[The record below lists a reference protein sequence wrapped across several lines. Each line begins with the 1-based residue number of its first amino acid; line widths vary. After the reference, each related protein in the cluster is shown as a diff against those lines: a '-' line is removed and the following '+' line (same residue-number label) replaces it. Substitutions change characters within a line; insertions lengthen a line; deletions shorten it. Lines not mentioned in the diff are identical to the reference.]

1 MKRKWKGIYSH
12 RIFTQLVVFSLL
24 ISLIPTLSITSFLFY
39 KLENM
44 VKTELANSYRQMTS
58 QYMKNIDEKLTQY
71 QYSLD
76 VIAGNT
82 VILENLTDKTESPY
96 IKGEQIS
103 NEVTKCLLLDRQK
116 EIRNCML
123 YSDINDAPVYG
134 NRASM
139 VKEAGHEEWF
149 LHERAI
155 EEGSF
160 SYISSAG
167 NVPVLSFVKNIENV
181 NIHNYEKKQL
191 GFLKLDLYMELVFK
205 PANTTE
211 EGDSSYDVIVYRDNG
226 DILYSSAPQKN
237 HLLDAW
243 FHAEDPS
250 ELIDGFTIKQEN
262 LNGCSLDILLLFD
275 NHQLTVKQQ
284 AVRRMVLP
292 LMLSVILLI
301 IFWSWLYSR
310 NFSTRIGCLVQKFH
324 RAETGDLNIC
334 EPIAGNDEVSELD
347 RQFSHMLGKLDALIQ
362 KNYIRELENKKAQ
375 LKNLQLQ
382 INPHFLYNTL
392 ETISSIAAVKQV
404 FDICDM
410 CQKLGEIFRYNL
422 GKNYGEFVT
431 VAQELGH
438 VQNYIFIIK
447 KRYGNRFEVFY
458 NISADTDQVMTLRFI
473 LQPIIENAI
482 LHGLVKQTTTGT
494 LELSVWEEDD
504 CLMIRVEDDG
514 IGMDIQKVEELDHS
528 INIADNLAQTGQN
541 IGIRNVNQRIKLAC
555 GEEYGIRIKSTLHY
569 GSQFDIRLPLIR
581 KGDTSDE
588 KKPADRR

>member
-1 MKRKWKGIYSH
+1 MKWKGIYSH
-12 RIFTQLVVFSLL
+12 RIFTQLVVFTLL

-44 VKTELANSYRQMTS
+44 VKTELSNSYLQMTS
-58 QYMKNIDEKLTQY
+58 QYIKNIQEKLTQY

-76 VIAGNT
+76 VIADNT
-82 VILENLTDKTESPY
+82 VILEALVDQTESPY

-103 NEVTKCLLLDRQK
+103 SEVTKSLLLDRQK

-123 YSDINDAPVYG
+123 YSDIDEYPVYG
-134 NRASM
+134 KRASM

-149 LHERAI
+149 LQERAI
-155 EEGSF
+155 KEGGF

-167 NVPVLSFVKNIENV
+167 NVPVLSFVKNIEDV

-191 GFLKLDLYMELVFK
+191 GFLKLDLYMDLIFR
-205 PANTTE
+205 PAATAN
-211 EGDSSYDVIVYRDNG
+211 EGDSSYEVIVSSDDNK
-226 DILYSSAPQKN
+226 ILYSSAPGKN
-237 HLLDAW
+237 FLLNAW
-243 FHAEDPS
+243 LGSQDTS
-250 ELIDGFTIKQEN
+250 EWIDGFTIKQEH
-262 LNGCSLDILLLFD
+262 LNGCSLNVLLLFD
-275 NHQLTVKQQ
+275 NHQLKAKQQ
-284 AVRRMVLP
+284 AVRQTVLP
-292 LMLSVILLI
+292 IILCVTLLI
-301 IFWSWLYSR
+301 LFWSWLYSR
-310 NFSTRIGCLVQKFH
+310 NFSARVGCLVQKFH
-324 RAETGDLNIC
+324 TAGTGDLNIYG
-334 EPIAGNDEVSELD
+334 PIAGNDEIAELD
-347 RQFSHMLGKLDALIQ
+347 RQFSHMLGKLDSLIQ

-392 ETISSIAAVKQV
+392 ETISSMAAVKQV
-404 FDICDM
+404 FDICDI

-458 NISADTDQVMTLRFI
+458 NISVDTDNAMTLRFI
-473 LQPIIENAI
+473 LQPIVENAI

-494 LELSVWEEDD
+494 LELSVWEEEDS
-504 CLMIRVEDDG
+504 LMIRVEDDG
-514 IGMDIQKVEELDHS
+514 VGMDIQEVEELNRS
-528 INIADNLAQTGQN
+528 IHVADNLTKTGLN

-555 GEEYGIRIKSTLHY
+555 GDQYGITIKSTLHY

-581 KGDTSDE
+581 KGEQTDE
-588 KKPADRR
+588 NKPADSR

>member
-1 MKRKWKGIYSH
+1 MKWKGIYSH
-12 RIFTQLVVFSLL
+12 RIFTQLVVFTLL

-44 VKTELANSYRQMTS
+44 VKTELSNSYLQMTS
-58 QYMKNIDEKLTQY
+58 QYIKNIDEKLTQY

-76 VIAGNT
+76 VIADNT
-82 VILENLTDKTESPY
+82 VILEALVDQTESPY
-96 IKGEQIS
+96 TKGEQIS
-103 NEVTKCLLLDRQK
+103 SEVTKSLLLDRQK

-123 YSDINDAPVYG
+123 YSDIDEYPVYG
-134 NRASM
+134 KRASM

-149 LHERAI
+149 LQERAI
-155 EEGSF
+155 KEGGF

-167 NVPVLSFVKNIENV
+167 NVPVLSFVKNIEDV

-191 GFLKLDLYMELVFK
+191 GFLKLDLYMDLIFR
-205 PANTTE
+205 PAATAN
-211 EGDSSYDVIVYRDNG
+211 EGDSSYEVIVFSDDNK
-226 DILYSSAPQKN
+226 ILYSSAPGKN
-237 HLLDAW
+237 FLLNAW
-243 FHAEDPS
+243 LGSQDTS
-250 ELIDGFTIKQEN
+250 ELIDGFTIKQEH
-262 LNGCSLDILLLFD
+262 LKGCSLNVLLLFD
-275 NHQLTVKQQ
+275 SHQLKAKQQ
-284 AVRRMVLP
+284 AVRQMVLP
-292 LMLSVILLI
+292 IMLCVTLLI
-301 IFWSWLYSR
+301 LFWSWLYSR
-310 NFSTRIGCLVQKFH
+310 NFSARVGCLVQKFH
-324 RAETGDLNIC
+324 TAETGELNIYG
-334 EPIAGNDEVSELD
+334 PIAGNDEIAELD
-347 RQFSHMLGKLDALIQ
+347 RQFSHMLGKLDSLIQ

-392 ETISSIAAVKQV
+392 ETISSMAAVKQV
-404 FDICDM
+404 FDICDI

-458 NISADTDQVMTLRFI
+458 NISIDTDNAMTLRFI
-473 LQPIIENAI
+473 LQPIVENAI

-494 LELSVWEEDD
+494 LELSVWEEEDS
-504 CLMIRVEDDG
+504 LMIRVEDDG
-514 IGMDIQKVEELDHS
+514 VGMDIQKVEELNRS
-528 INIADNLAQTGQN
+528 IHVADNLTKTGLN

-555 GEEYGIRIKSTLHY
+555 GDQYGITIKSTLHY

-581 KGDTSDE
+581 KGEQTDE
-588 KKPADRR
+588 NKPADSR

>member
-1 MKRKWKGIYSH
+1 MKWKGIYSH
-12 RIFTQLVVFSLL
+12 RIFTQLVVFTLL

-44 VKTELANSYRQMTS
+44 VKTELSNSYLQMTS
-58 QYMKNIDEKLTQY
+58 QYIKNIDEKLTQY

-76 VIAGNT
+76 VIADNT
-82 VILENLTDKTESPY
+82 VILEALVDQTESPY

-103 NEVTKCLLLDRQK
+103 SEVTKSLLLDRQK

-123 YSDINDAPVYG
+123 YSDIDEYPVYG
-134 NRASM
+134 KRASM

-149 LHERAI
+149 LQERAI
-155 EEGSF
+155 KEGGF

-167 NVPVLSFVKNIENV
+167 NVPVLSFVKNIEDV

-191 GFLKLDLYMELVFK
+191 GFLKLDLYMNLIFR
-205 PANTTE
+205 PADTAN
-211 EGDSSYDVIVYRDNG
+211 EGDSSYEVIVFSDDNK
-226 DILYSSAPQKN
+226 ILYSSAPGEN
-237 HLLDAW
+237 FLLNAW
-243 FHAEDPS
+243 LGSQDTS
-250 ELIDGFTIKQEN
+250 ELIDGFTIKQEH
-262 LNGCSLDILLLFD
+262 LNECSLNVLLLFD
-275 NHQLTVKQQ
+275 SHQLKAKQQ
-284 AVRRMVLP
+284 AVRQMVLP
-292 LMLSVILLI
+292 IMLCVTLLI
-301 IFWSWLYSR
+301 LFWSWLYSR
-310 NFSTRIGCLVQKFH
+310 NFSARVGCLVQKFH
-324 RAETGDLNIC
+324 TAETGDLNIYG
-334 EPIAGNDEVSELD
+334 PIAGNDEIAELD
-347 RQFSHMLGKLDALIQ
+347 RQFSHMLGKLDSLIQ

-392 ETISSIAAVKQV
+392 ETISSMAAVKQV
-404 FDICDM
+404 FDICDI

-458 NISADTDQVMTLRFI
+458 NISIDTDNAMTLRFI
-473 LQPIIENAI
+473 LQPIVENAI

-494 LELSVWEEDD
+494 LELSVWEEEDS
-504 CLMIRVEDDG
+504 LMIRVEDDG
-514 IGMDIQKVEELDHS
+514 VGMDIQKVEELNRS
-528 INIADNLAQTGQN
+528 IHVADNLTKTGLN

-555 GEEYGIRIKSTLHY
+555 GDQYGITIKSTLHY

-581 KGDTSDE
+581 KGEQTNE
-588 KKPADRR
+588 NKPADSR

>member
-1 MKRKWKGIYSH
+1 MKWKGIYSH
-12 RIFTQLVVFSLL
+12 RIFTQLVVFTLL

-44 VKTELANSYRQMTS
+44 VKTELSNSYRQMTS
-58 QYMKNIDEKLTQY
+58 QYIKNIDEKLTQY

-76 VIAGNT
+76 VIADNT
-82 VILENLTDKTESPY
+82 VILEALVNETKSPY

-103 NEVTKCLLLDRQK
+103 SEVTKSLLLDRQK

-123 YSDINDAPVYG
+123 YSDIDEYPVYG

-149 LHERAI
+149 LRERAVK
-155 EEGSF
+155 EGSF

-205 PANTTE
+205 PADADLE
-211 EGDSSYDVIVYRDNG
+211 KDSSYDVIVYSDKNEL
-226 DILYSSAPQKN
+226 LYSSAPRKN
-237 HLLDAW
+237 PLLDAW
-243 FHAEDPS
+243 LNTEDS
-250 ELIDGFTIKQEN
+250 TELLDGFTVKHETLKESS
-262 LNGCSLDILLLFD
+262 LNVLLLFD
-275 NHQLTVKQQ
+275 NHQLAVKQQ
-284 AVRRMVLP
+284 TVRQMVLP
-292 LMLSVILLI
+292 ILLGVTLLI
-301 IFWSWLYSR
+301 IFWAWLYSR
-310 NFSTRIGCLVQKFH
+310 NFSARIGCLVQKFH
-324 RAETGDLNIC
+324 KAETGDLNIYG
-334 EPIAGNDEVSELD
+334 PIAGNDEVSELD
-347 RQFSHMLGKLDALIQ
+347 RQFSHMLGKLNALIQ
-362 KNYIRELENKKAQ
+362 KNYIRELENKEAQ

-392 ETISSIAAVKQV
+392 ETISSMAAVKQV
-404 FDICDM
+404 FDICDI

-458 NISADTDQVMTLRFI
+458 NISPDTDQVMTLRFI

-494 LELSVWEEDD
+494 LELSVWEEDN

-514 IGMDIQKVEELDHS
+514 IGMDIQKVEELNRS
-528 INIADNLAQTGQN
+528 INVADNLTKTGRN

-555 GEEYGIRIKSTLHY
+555 GERYGITVKSTLHY

-581 KGDTSDE
+581 KGEKTDE
-588 KKPADRR
+588 

>member
-1 MKRKWKGIYSH
+1 MKWKGIYSH
-12 RIFTQLVVFSLL
+12 RIFTQLVVFTLL

-44 VKTELANSYRQMTS
+44 VKTELSNSYLQMTS
-58 QYMKNIDEKLTQY
+58 QYIKNIDEKLPQY

-76 VIAGNT
+76 VIADNT
-82 VILENLTDKTESPY
+82 VILEALVDQTESPY

-103 NEVTKCLLLDRQK
+103 SEVTKSLLLDRQK

-123 YSDINDAPVYG
+123 YSDIDEYPVYG
-134 NRASM
+134 KRASM

-149 LHERAI
+149 LQERAI
-155 EEGSF
+155 KEGGF

-167 NVPVLSFVKNIENV
+167 NVPVLSFVKNIEDV

-191 GFLKLDLYMELVFK
+191 GILKLDLYMNLIFR
-205 PANTTE
+205 PADTAN
-211 EGDSSYDVIVYRDNG
+211 EGDSSYEVIVFSDDNK
-226 DILYSSAPQKN
+226 ILYSSAPGKN
-237 HLLDAW
+237 FLLNAW
-243 FHAEDPS
+243 LGSQDTS
-250 ELIDGFTIKQEN
+250 ELIDGFTIKQEH
-262 LNGCSLDILLLFD
+262 LKGCSLNVLLLFD
-275 NHQLTVKQQ
+275 SHQLKAKQQ
-284 AVRRMVLP
+284 AVRQMVLP
-292 LMLSVILLI
+292 IMLCVTLLI
-301 IFWSWLYSR
+301 LFWSWLYSR
-310 NFSTRIGCLVQKFH
+310 NFSARVGCLVQKFH
-324 RAETGDLNIC
+324 TAETGDLNIYG
-334 EPIAGNDEVSELD
+334 PIAGNDEIAELD
-347 RQFSHMLGKLDALIQ
+347 RQFSHMLGKLDSLIQ

-392 ETISSIAAVKQV
+392 ETISSMAAVKQV
-404 FDICDM
+404 FDICDI

-458 NISADTDQVMTLRFI
+458 NISIDTDNAMTLRFI
-473 LQPIIENAI
+473 LQPIVENAI

-494 LELSVWEEDD
+494 LELSVWEEEDS
-504 CLMIRVEDDG
+504 LMIRVEDDG
-514 IGMDIQKVEELDHS
+514 VGMDIQKVEELNRS
-528 INIADNLAQTGQN
+528 IHVADNLTKTGLN

-555 GEEYGIRIKSTLHY
+555 GDQYGITIKSTLHY

-581 KGDTSDE
+581 KGEQTDE
-588 KKPADRR
+588 NKPADSR

>member
-1 MKRKWKGIYSH
+1 MKWKGIYSH
-12 RIFTQLVVFSLL
+12 RIFTQFVVFTLL

-44 VKTELANSYRQMTS
+44 VKTELSNSYLQMTS
-58 QYMKNIDEKLTQY
+58 QYIKNIDEKLTQY

-76 VIAGNT
+76 VIADNT
-82 VILENLTDKTESPY
+82 VILEALVDQTESPY
-96 IKGEQIS
+96 TKGEQIS
-103 NEVTKCLLLDRQK
+103 SEVTKSLLLDRQK

-123 YSDINDAPVYG
+123 YSDIDEYPVYG
-134 NRASM
+134 KRASM

-149 LHERAI
+149 LQERAI
-155 EEGSF
+155 KEGGF

-167 NVPVLSFVKNIENV
+167 NVPVLSFVKNIEDV

-191 GFLKLDLYMELVFK
+191 GFLKLDLYMDLIFR
-205 PANTTE
+205 PAATAN
-211 EGDSSYDVIVYRDNG
+211 EGDSSYEVIVFSDDNK
-226 DILYSSAPQKN
+226 ILYSSAPGKN
-237 HLLDAW
+237 FLLNAW
-243 FHAEDPS
+243 LGSQDTS
-250 ELIDGFTIKQEN
+250 ELIDGFTIKQEH
-262 LNGCSLDILLLFD
+262 LKGCSLNVLLLFD
-275 NHQLTVKQQ
+275 SHQLKAKQQ
-284 AVRRMVLP
+284 AVRQMVLP
-292 LMLSVILLI
+292 IMLCVTLLI
-301 IFWSWLYSR
+301 LFWSWLYSR
-310 NFSTRIGCLVQKFH
+310 NFSARVGCLVQKFH
-324 RAETGDLNIC
+324 TAETGDLNIYG
-334 EPIAGNDEVSELD
+334 PIAGNDEIAELD
-347 RQFSHMLGKLDALIQ
+347 RQFSHMLGKLDSLIQ

-392 ETISSIAAVKQV
+392 ETISSMAAVKQV
-404 FDICDM
+404 FDICDI

-458 NISADTDQVMTLRFI
+458 NISIDTDNAMTLRFI
-473 LQPIIENAI
+473 LQPIVENAI

-494 LELSVWEEDD
+494 LELSVWEEEDS
-504 CLMIRVEDDG
+504 LMIRVEDDG
-514 IGMDIQKVEELDHS
+514 VGMDIQKVEELNRS
-528 INIADNLAQTGQN
+528 IHVADNLTKTGLN

-555 GEEYGIRIKSTLHY
+555 GDQYGITIKSTLHY

-581 KGDTSDE
+581 KGEQTDE
-588 KKPADRR
+588 NKPADSR

>member
-1 MKRKWKGIYSH
+1 MKWKGIYSH
-12 RIFTQLVVFSLL
+12 RIFTQLVVFTLL

-44 VKTELANSYRQMTS
+44 VKTELSNSYLQMTS
-58 QYMKNIDEKLTQY
+58 QYIKNIDEKLTQY

-76 VIAGNT
+76 VIADNT
-82 VILENLTDKTESPY
+82 VILEALVDQTESPY
-96 IKGEQIS
+96 TKGEQIS
-103 NEVTKCLLLDRQK
+103 SEVTKSLLLDRQK

-123 YSDINDAPVYG
+123 YSDIDEYPVYG
-134 NRASM
+134 KRASM

-149 LHERAI
+149 LQERAI
-155 EEGSF
+155 KEGGF

-167 NVPVLSFVKNIENV
+167 NVPVLSFVKNIEDV

-191 GFLKLDLYMELVFK
+191 GFLKLDLYMDLIFR
-205 PANTTE
+205 PAATAN
-211 EGDSSYDVIVYRDNG
+211 EGDSSYEVIVFSDDNK
-226 DILYSSAPQKN
+226 ILYSSAPGKN
-237 HLLDAW
+237 FLLNAW
-243 FHAEDPS
+243 LGSQDTS
-250 ELIDGFTIKQEN
+250 ELIDGFTIKQEH
-262 LNGCSLDILLLFD
+262 LKGCSLNVLLLFD
-275 NHQLTVKQQ
+275 SHQLKAKQQ
-284 AVRRMVLP
+284 AVRQMVLP
-292 LMLSVILLI
+292 IMLCVTLLI
-301 IFWSWLYSR
+301 LFWSWLYSR
-310 NFSTRIGCLVQKFH
+310 NFSARVGCLVQKFH
-324 RAETGDLNIC
+324 TAETGDLNIYG
-334 EPIAGNDEVSELD
+334 PIAGNDEIAELD
-347 RQFSHMLGKLDALIQ
+347 RQFSHMLGKLDSLIQ

-392 ETISSIAAVKQV
+392 ETISSMAAVKQV
-404 FDICDM
+404 FDICDI

-458 NISADTDQVMTLRFI
+458 NISIDTDNAMTLRFI
-473 LQPIIENAI
+473 LQPIVENAI

-494 LELSVWEEDD
+494 LELSVWEEEDS
-504 CLMIRVEDDG
+504 LMIRVEDDG
-514 IGMDIQKVEELDHS
+514 VGMDIQKVEELNRS
-528 INIADNLAQTGQN
+528 IHLADNLTKTGLN

-555 GEEYGIRIKSTLHY
+555 GDQYGITIKSTLHY

-581 KGDTSDE
+581 KGEQTDE
-588 KKPADRR
+588 NKPADSR

>member
-1 MKRKWKGIYSH
+1 MKWKGIYSH
-12 RIFTQLVVFSLL
+12 RIFTQLVVFTLL

-44 VKTELANSYRQMTS
+44 VKTELSNSYLQMTS
-58 QYMKNIDEKLTQY
+58 QYIKNIDEKLTQY

-76 VIAGNT
+76 VIADNT
-82 VILENLTDKTESPY
+82 VILEALVDQTESPY

-103 NEVTKCLLLDRQK
+103 SEVTKSLLLDRQK

-123 YSDINDAPVYG
+123 YSDIDEYPVYG
-134 NRASM
+134 KRASM

-149 LHERAI
+149 LQERAI
-155 EEGSF
+155 KEGGF

-167 NVPVLSFVKNIENV
+167 NVPVLSFVKNIEDV

-191 GFLKLDLYMELVFK
+191 GFLKLDLYMNLIFR
-205 PANTTE
+205 PADTAN
-211 EGDSSYDVIVYRDNG
+211 EGDSSYEVIVFSDDNK
-226 DILYSSAPQKN
+226 ILYSSAPGEN
-237 HLLDAW
+237 FLLNAW
-243 FHAEDPS
+243 LGSQDTS
-250 ELIDGFTIKQEN
+250 ELIDGFTIKQEH
-262 LNGCSLDILLLFD
+262 LNECSLNVLLLFD
-275 NHQLTVKQQ
+275 SHQLKAKQQ
-284 AVRRMVLP
+284 AVRQMVLP
-292 LMLSVILLI
+292 IMLCVTLLI
-301 IFWSWLYSR
+301 LFWSWLYSR
-310 NFSTRIGCLVQKFH
+310 NFSARVGCLVQKFH
-324 RAETGDLNIC
+324 TAETGDLNIYG
-334 EPIAGNDEVSELD
+334 PIAGNDEIAELD
-347 RQFSHMLGKLDALIQ
+347 RQFSHMLGKLDSLIQ

-392 ETISSIAAVKQV
+392 EAISSMAAVKQV
-404 FDICDM
+404 FDICDI

-458 NISADTDQVMTLRFI
+458 NISIDTDNAMTLRFI
-473 LQPIIENAI
+473 LQPIVENAI

-494 LELSVWEEDD
+494 LELSVWEEEDS
-504 CLMIRVEDDG
+504 LMIRVEDDG
-514 IGMDIQKVEELDHS
+514 VGMDIQKVEELNRS
-528 INIADNLAQTGQN
+528 IHVADNLTKTGLN

-555 GEEYGIRIKSTLHY
+555 GDQYGITIKSTLHY

-581 KGDTSDE
+581 KGEQTDE
-588 KKPADRR
+588 NKPADSR

>member
-1 MKRKWKGIYSH
+1 MKWKGIYSH
-12 RIFTQLVVFSLL
+12 RIFTQLVVFTLL

-44 VKTELANSYRQMTS
+44 VKTELSNSYLQMTS
-58 QYMKNIDEKLTQY
+58 QYIKNIDEKLPQY

-76 VIAGNT
+76 VIADNT
-82 VILENLTDKTESPY
+82 VILEALVDQTESPY

-103 NEVTKCLLLDRQK
+103 SEVTKSLLLDRQK

-123 YSDINDAPVYG
+123 YSDIDEYPVYG
-134 NRASM
+134 KRASM

-149 LHERAI
+149 LQERAI
-155 EEGSF
+155 KEGGF

-167 NVPVLSFVKNIENV
+167 NVPVLSFVKNIEDV

-191 GFLKLDLYMELVFK
+191 GILKLDLYMNLIFR
-205 PANTTE
+205 PADTAN
-211 EGDSSYDVIVYRDNG
+211 EGDSSYEVIVFSDDNK
-226 DILYSSAPQKN
+226 ILYSSAPGKN
-237 HLLDAW
+237 FLLNAW
-243 FHAEDPS
+243 LGSQDTS
-250 ELIDGFTIKQEN
+250 ELIDGFTIKQEH
-262 LNGCSLDILLLFD
+262 LKGCSLNVLLLFD
-275 NHQLTVKQQ
+275 SHQLKAKQQ
-284 AVRRMVLP
+284 AVRQMVLP
-292 LMLSVILLI
+292 IMLCVTLLI
-301 IFWSWLYSR
+301 LFWSWLYSR
-310 NFSTRIGCLVQKFH
+310 NFSARVGCLVQKFH
-324 RAETGDLNIC
+324 TAETGNLNIYG
-334 EPIAGNDEVSELD
+334 PIAGNDEIAELD
-347 RQFSHMLGKLDALIQ
+347 RQFSHMLGKLDSLIQ

-392 ETISSIAAVKQV
+392 ETISSMAAVKQV
-404 FDICDM
+404 FDICDI

-458 NISADTDQVMTLRFI
+458 NISIDTDNAMTLRFI
-473 LQPIIENAI
+473 LQPIVENAI

-494 LELSVWEEDD
+494 LELSVWEEEDS
-504 CLMIRVEDDG
+504 LMIRVEDDG
-514 IGMDIQKVEELDHS
+514 VGMDIQKVEELNRS
-528 INIADNLAQTGQN
+528 IHVADNLTKTGLN

-555 GEEYGIRIKSTLHY
+555 GDQYGITIKSTLHY

-581 KGDTSDE
+581 KGEQTDE
-588 KKPADRR
+588 NKPADSR

>member
-1 MKRKWKGIYSH
+1 MKWKGIYSH
-12 RIFTQLVVFSLL
+12 RIFTQLVVFTLL

-44 VKTELANSYRQMTS
+44 VKTELSNSYLQMTS
-58 QYMKNIDEKLTQY
+58 QYIKNIDEKLTQY

-76 VIAGNT
+76 VIADNT
-82 VILENLTDKTESPY
+82 VILEALVNQTESPY

-103 NEVTKCLLLDRQK
+103 SEVTKSLLLDRQK

-123 YSDINDAPVYG
+123 YSDIDEYPVYG
-134 NRASM
+134 KRASM

-149 LHERAI
+149 LQERAI
-155 EEGSF
+155 KEGGF

-167 NVPVLSFVKNIENV
+167 NVPVLSFVKNIEDV

-191 GFLKLDLYMELVFK
+191 GFLKLDLYMDLIFR
-205 PANTTE
+205 PAATAN
-211 EGDSSYDVIVYRDNG
+211 EGDSSYEVIVFSDDNK
-226 DILYSSAPQKN
+226 ILYSSAPEKN
-237 HLLDAW
+237 FLLNTWLGSQDT
-243 FHAEDPS
+243 S
-250 ELIDGFTIKQEN
+250 ELIDGFTIKQEH
-262 LNGCSLDILLLFD
+262 LNGCSLNVLLLFD
-275 NHQLTVKQQ
+275 SHQLKAKQQ
-284 AVRRMVLP
+284 AVRQMVLP
-292 LMLSVILLI
+292 IMLCVTLLI
-301 IFWSWLYSR
+301 LFWSWLYSR
-310 NFSTRIGCLVQKFH
+310 NFSARVGCLVQKFH
-324 RAETGDLNIC
+324 TAETGDLNIYG
-334 EPIAGNDEVSELD
+334 PIAGNDEIAELD
-347 RQFSHMLGKLDALIQ
+347 RQFSHMLGKLDSLIQ

-392 ETISSIAAVKQV
+392 ETISSMAAVKQV
-404 FDICDM
+404 FDICDI

-458 NISADTDQVMTLRFI
+458 NISIDTDNAMTLRFI
-473 LQPIIENAI
+473 LQPIVENAI

-494 LELSVWEEDD
+494 LELSVWEEEDS
-504 CLMIRVEDDG
+504 LMIRVEDDG
-514 IGMDIQKVEELDHS
+514 VGMDIQKVEELNRS
-528 INIADNLAQTGQN
+528 IHVADNLTKTGLN

-555 GEEYGIRIKSTLHY
+555 GDQYGITIKSTLHY

-581 KGDTSDE
+581 KGEQTDE
-588 KKPADRR
+588 NKPADSR

>member
-1 MKRKWKGIYSH
+1 MKWKGIYSH
-12 RIFTQLVVFSLL
+12 RIFTQLVVFTLL

-44 VKTELANSYRQMTS
+44 VKTELSNSYLQMTS
-58 QYMKNIDEKLTQY
+58 QYIKNIDEKLTQY

-76 VIAGNT
+76 VIADNT
-82 VILENLTDKTESPY
+82 VILEALVDQTESPY
-96 IKGEQIS
+96 TKGEQIS
-103 NEVTKCLLLDRQK
+103 SEVTKSLLLDRQK

-123 YSDINDAPVYG
+123 YSDIDEYPVYG
-134 NRASM
+134 KRASM

-149 LHERAI
+149 LQERAI
-155 EEGSF
+155 KEGGF

-167 NVPVLSFVKNIENV
+167 NVPVLSFVKNIEDV

-191 GFLKLDLYMELVFK
+191 GFLKLDLYMDLIFR
-205 PANTTE
+205 PAATAN
-211 EGDSSYDVIVYRDNG
+211 EGDSSYEVIVFSDDNK
-226 DILYSSAPQKN
+226 ILYSSAPGKN
-237 HLLDAW
+237 FLLNAW
-243 FHAEDPS
+243 LGSQDTS
-250 ELIDGFTIKQEN
+250 ELIDGFTIKQEH
-262 LNGCSLDILLLFD
+262 LKGCSLNVLLLFD
-275 NHQLTVKQQ
+275 SHQLKAKQQ
-284 AVRRMVLP
+284 AVRQMVLP
-292 LMLSVILLI
+292 IMLCVTLLI
-301 IFWSWLYSR
+301 LFWSWLYSR
-310 NFSTRIGCLVQKFH
+310 NFSARVGCLVQKFH
-324 RAETGDLNIC
+324 TAETGDLNIYG
-334 EPIAGNDEVSELD
+334 PIAGNDEIAELD
-347 RQFSHMLGKLDALIQ
+347 RQFSHMLGKLDSLIQ

-392 ETISSIAAVKQV
+392 ETISSMAVVKQV
-404 FDICDM
+404 FDICDI

-458 NISADTDQVMTLRFI
+458 NISIDTDNAMTLRFI
-473 LQPIIENAI
+473 LQPIVENAI

-494 LELSVWEEDD
+494 LELSVWEEEDS
-504 CLMIRVEDDG
+504 LMIRVEDDG
-514 IGMDIQKVEELDHS
+514 VGMDIQKVEELNRS
-528 INIADNLAQTGQN
+528 IHVADNLTKTGLN

-555 GEEYGIRIKSTLHY
+555 GDQYGITIKSTLHY

-581 KGDTSDE
+581 KGEQTDE
-588 KKPADRR
+588 NKPADSR

>member
-1 MKRKWKGIYSH
+1 MKWKGIYSH
-12 RIFTQLVVFSLL
+12 RIFTQLVVFTLL

-44 VKTELANSYRQMTS
+44 VKTELSNSYLQMTS
-58 QYMKNIDEKLTQY
+58 QYIKNIDENLTPY

-76 VIAGNT
+76 VIADNT
-82 VILENLTDKTESPY
+82 VILEALVDQTESPY

-103 NEVTKCLLLDRQK
+103 SEVTKSLLLDRQK

-123 YSDINDAPVYG
+123 YSDIDEYPVYG
-134 NRASM
+134 KRASM

-149 LHERAI
+149 LQERAI
-155 EEGSF
+155 KEGGF

-167 NVPVLSFVKNIENV
+167 NVPVLSFVKNIEDV

-191 GFLKLDLYMELVFK
+191 GFLKLDLYMNLIFR
-205 PANTTE
+205 PADTAN
-211 EGDSSYDVIVYRDNG
+211 EGDSSYEVIVFSDDNK
-226 DILYSSAPQKN
+226 ILYSSAPGEN
-237 HLLDAW
+237 FLLNAW
-243 FHAEDPS
+243 LGSQDTS
-250 ELIDGFTIKQEN
+250 ELIDGFTIKQEH
-262 LNGCSLDILLLFD
+262 LNECSLNVLLLFD
-275 NHQLTVKQQ
+275 SHQLKAKQQ
-284 AVRRMVLP
+284 AVRQMVLP
-292 LMLSVILLI
+292 IMLCVTLLI
-301 IFWSWLYSR
+301 LFWSWLYSR
-310 NFSTRIGCLVQKFH
+310 NFSARVGCLVQKFH
-324 RAETGDLNIC
+324 TAETGDLNIYG
-334 EPIAGNDEVSELD
+334 PIAGNDEIAELD
-347 RQFSHMLGKLDALIQ
+347 RQFSHMLGKLDSLIQ

-392 ETISSIAAVKQV
+392 ETISSMAAVKQV
-404 FDICDM
+404 FDICDI

-458 NISADTDQVMTLRFI
+458 NISIDTDNAMTLRFI
-473 LQPIIENAI
+473 LQPIVENAI

-494 LELSVWEEDD
+494 LELSVWEEEDS
-504 CLMIRVEDDG
+504 LMIRVEDDG
-514 IGMDIQKVEELDHS
+514 VGMDIQKVEELNRS
-528 INIADNLAQTGQN
+528 IHVADNLTKTGLN

-555 GEEYGIRIKSTLHY
+555 GDQYGITIKSTLHY

-581 KGDTSDE
+581 KGEQTDE
-588 KKPADRR
+588 NKPADSR

>member
-1 MKRKWKGIYSH
+1 MKWKGIYSH
-12 RIFTQLVVFSLL
+12 RIFTQLVVFTLL

-44 VKTELANSYRQMTS
+44 VKTELSNSYLQMTS
-58 QYMKNIDEKLTQY
+58 QYIKNIDEKLTQY

-76 VIAGNT
+76 VIADNT
-82 VILENLTDKTESPY
+82 VILEALVDQTESPY
-96 IKGEQIS
+96 TKGEQIS
-103 NEVTKCLLLDRQK
+103 SEVTKSLLLDRQK

-123 YSDINDAPVYG
+123 YSDIDEYPVYG
-134 NRASM
+134 KRASM

-149 LHERAI
+149 LQERAI
-155 EEGSF
+155 KEGGF

-167 NVPVLSFVKNIENV
+167 NVPVLSFVKNIEDV

-191 GFLKLDLYMELVFK
+191 GFLKLDLYMDLIFR
-205 PANTTE
+205 PAATAN
-211 EGDSSYDVIVYRDNG
+211 EGDSSYEVIVFSDDNK
-226 DILYSSAPQKN
+226 ILYSSAPGKN
-237 HLLDAW
+237 FLLNAW
-243 FHAEDPS
+243 LGSQDTS
-250 ELIDGFTIKQEN
+250 ELIDGFTIKQEH
-262 LNGCSLDILLLFD
+262 LKGCSLNVLLLFD
-275 NHQLTVKQQ
+275 SHQLKAKQQ
-284 AVRRMVLP
+284 AVRQMVLP
-292 LMLSVILLI
+292 IMLCVTLLI
-301 IFWSWLYSR
+301 LFWSWLYSQ
-310 NFSTRIGCLVQKFH
+310 NFSARVGCLVQKFH
-324 RAETGDLNIC
+324 TAETGDLNIYG
-334 EPIAGNDEVSELD
+334 PIAGNDEIAELD
-347 RQFSHMLGKLDALIQ
+347 RQFSHMLGKLDSLIQ

-392 ETISSIAAVKQV
+392 ETISSMAAVKQV
-404 FDICDM
+404 FDICDI

-458 NISADTDQVMTLRFI
+458 NISIDTDNAMTLRFI
-473 LQPIIENAI
+473 LQPIVENAI

-494 LELSVWEEDD
+494 LELSVWEEEDS
-504 CLMIRVEDDG
+504 LMIRVEDDG
-514 IGMDIQKVEELDHS
+514 VGMDIQKVEELNRS
-528 INIADNLAQTGQN
+528 IHVADNLTKTGLN

-555 GEEYGIRIKSTLHY
+555 GDQYGITIKSTLHY

-581 KGDTSDE
+581 KGEQTDE
-588 KKPADRR
+588 NKPADSR

>member
-1 MKRKWKGIYSH
+1 MKWKGIYSH
-12 RIFTQLVVFSLL
+12 RIFTQLVVFTLL

-44 VKTELANSYRQMTS
+44 VKTELSNSYLQMTS
-58 QYMKNIDEKLTQY
+58 QYIKNIDEKLTQY

-76 VIAGNT
+76 VIADNT
-82 VILENLTDKTESPY
+82 VILEALVDQTESPY

-103 NEVTKCLLLDRQK
+103 SEVTKSLLLDRQK

-123 YSDINDAPVYG
+123 YSDIDEYPVYG
-134 NRASM
+134 KRASM

-149 LHERAI
+149 LQERAI
-155 EEGSF
+155 KEGGF

-167 NVPVLSFVKNIENV
+167 NVPVLSFVKNIEDV

-191 GFLKLDLYMELVFK
+191 GFLKLDLYMNLIFR
-205 PANTTE
+205 PSDTAN
-211 EGDSSYDVIVYRDNG
+211 EGDSSYEVIVFSDDNK
-226 DILYSSAPQKN
+226 ILYSSAPGEN
-237 HLLDAW
+237 FLLNAW
-243 FHAEDPS
+243 LGSQDTS
-250 ELIDGFTIKQEN
+250 ELIDGFTIKQEH
-262 LNGCSLDILLLFD
+262 LNECSLNVLLLFD
-275 NHQLTVKQQ
+275 SHQLKAKQQ
-284 AVRRMVLP
+284 AVRQMVLP
-292 LMLSVILLI
+292 IMLCVTLLI
-301 IFWSWLYSR
+301 LFWSWLYSR
-310 NFSTRIGCLVQKFH
+310 NFSARVGCLVQKFH
-324 RAETGDLNIC
+324 TAETGDLNIYG
-334 EPIAGNDEVSELD
+334 PIAGNDEIAELD
-347 RQFSHMLGKLDALIQ
+347 RQFSHMLGKLDSLIQ

-392 ETISSIAAVKQV
+392 ETISSMAAVKQV
-404 FDICDM
+404 FDICDI

-458 NISADTDQVMTLRFI
+458 NISIDTDNAMTLRFI
-473 LQPIIENAI
+473 LQPIVENAI

-494 LELSVWEEDD
+494 LELSVWEEEDS
-504 CLMIRVEDDG
+504 LMIRVEDDG
-514 IGMDIQKVEELDHS
+514 VGMDIQKVEELNRS
-528 INIADNLAQTGQN
+528 IHVADNLTKTGLN

-555 GEEYGIRIKSTLHY
+555 GDQYGITIKSTLHY

-581 KGDTSDE
+581 KGEQTDE
-588 KKPADRR
+588 NKPADSR

>member
-1 MKRKWKGIYSH
+1 MKWKGIYSH
-12 RIFTQLVVFSLL
+12 RIFTQLVVFTLL

-44 VKTELANSYRQMTS
+44 VKTELSNSYLQMTS
-58 QYMKNIDEKLTQY
+58 QYIKNIDEKLTQY

-76 VIAGNT
+76 VIADNT
-82 VILENLTDKTESPY
+82 VILEALVDQTESPY

-103 NEVTKCLLLDRQK
+103 SEVTKSLLLDRQK

-123 YSDINDAPVYG
+123 YSDIDEYPVYG
-134 NRASM
+134 KRASM

-149 LHERAI
+149 LQERAI
-155 EEGSF
+155 KEGGF

-167 NVPVLSFVKNIENV
+167 NVPVLSFVKNIEDV

-191 GFLKLDLYMELVFK
+191 GFLKLDLYMDLIFR
-205 PANTTE
+205 PAATAN
-211 EGDSSYDVIVYRDNG
+211 EGDSSYEVIVFSDDNK
-226 DILYSSAPQKN
+226 ILYSSAPGKN
-237 HLLDAW
+237 FLLNTWLGSQDT
-243 FHAEDPS
+243 S
-250 ELIDGFTIKQEN
+250 ELIDGFTIKQEH
-262 LNGCSLDILLLFD
+262 LNGCSLNVLLLFD
-275 NHQLTVKQQ
+275 SHQLKAKQQ
-284 AVRRMVLP
+284 AVRQMVLP
-292 LMLSVILLI
+292 IMLCVTLLI
-301 IFWSWLYSR
+301 LFWSWLYSR
-310 NFSTRIGCLVQKFH
+310 NFSARVGCLVQKFH
-324 RAETGDLNIC
+324 TAETGDLNIYG
-334 EPIAGNDEVSELD
+334 PIAGNDEIAELD
-347 RQFSHMLGKLDALIQ
+347 RQFSHMLGKLDSLIQ

-392 ETISSIAAVKQV
+392 ETISSMAAVKQV
-404 FDICDM
+404 FDICDI

-458 NISADTDQVMTLRFI
+458 NISIDTDSAMTLRFI
-473 LQPIIENAI
+473 LQPIVENAI

-494 LELSVWEEDD
+494 LELSVWEEEDS
-504 CLMIRVEDDG
+504 LMIRVEDDG
-514 IGMDIQKVEELDHS
+514 VGMDIQKVEELNRS
-528 INIADNLAQTGQN
+528 IHVADNLTKTGLN

-555 GEEYGIRIKSTLHY
+555 GDQYGITIKSTLHY

-581 KGDTSDE
+581 KGEQTDE
-588 KKPADRR
+588 NKPADSR

>member
-1 MKRKWKGIYSH
+1 MKWKGIYSH
-12 RIFTQLVVFSLL
+12 RIFTQLVVFTLL

-44 VKTELANSYRQMTS
+44 VKTELSNSYLQMTS
-58 QYMKNIDEKLTQY
+58 QYIKNIDEKLTQY

-76 VIAGNT
+76 VIADNT
-82 VILENLTDKTESPY
+82 VILEALVDQTESPY
-96 IKGEQIS
+96 TKGEQIS
-103 NEVTKCLLLDRQK
+103 SEVTKSLLLDRQK

-123 YSDINDAPVYG
+123 YSDIDEYPVYG
-134 NRASM
+134 KRASM

-149 LHERAI
+149 LQERAI
-155 EEGSF
+155 KEGGF

-167 NVPVLSFVKNIENV
+167 NVPVLSFVKNIEDV

-191 GFLKLDLYMELVFK
+191 GFLKLDLYMDLIFR
-205 PANTTE
+205 PAATAN
-211 EGDSSYDVIVYRDNG
+211 EGDSSYEVIVFSDDNK
-226 DILYSSAPQKN
+226 ILYSSAPGKN
-237 HLLDAW
+237 FLLNAW
-243 FHAEDPS
+243 LGSQDTS
-250 ELIDGFTIKQEN
+250 ELIDGFTIKQEH
-262 LNGCSLDILLLFD
+262 LKGCSLNVLLLFD
-275 NHQLTVKQQ
+275 SHHLKAKQQ
-284 AVRRMVLP
+284 AVRQMVLP
-292 LMLSVILLI
+292 IMLCVTLLI
-301 IFWSWLYSR
+301 LFWSWLYSR
-310 NFSTRIGCLVQKFH
+310 NFSARVGCLVQKFH
-324 RAETGDLNIC
+324 TAETGDLNIYG
-334 EPIAGNDEVSELD
+334 PIAGNDEIAELD
-347 RQFSHMLGKLDALIQ
+347 RQFSHMLGKLDSLIQ

-392 ETISSIAAVKQV
+392 ETISSMAAVKQV
-404 FDICDM
+404 FDICDI

-458 NISADTDQVMTLRFI
+458 NISIDTDNAMTLRFI
-473 LQPIIENAI
+473 LQPIVENAI

-494 LELSVWEEDD
+494 LELSVWEEEDS
-504 CLMIRVEDDG
+504 LMIRVEDDG
-514 IGMDIQKVEELDHS
+514 VGMDIQKVEELNRS
-528 INIADNLAQTGQN
+528 IHVADNLTKTGLN

-555 GEEYGIRIKSTLHY
+555 GDQYGITIKSTLHY

-581 KGDTSDE
+581 KGEQTDE
-588 KKPADRR
+588 NKPADSR

>member
-1 MKRKWKGIYSH
+1 MKWKGIYSH
-12 RIFTQLVVFSLL
+12 RIFTQLVVFTLL

-44 VKTELANSYRQMTS
+44 VKTELSNSYLQMTS
-58 QYMKNIDEKLTQY
+58 QYIKNIDEKLTQY

-76 VIAGNT
+76 VIADNT
-82 VILENLTDKTESPY
+82 VILEALVDQTESPY

-103 NEVTKCLLLDRQK
+103 SAVTKSLLLDRQK

-123 YSDINDAPVYG
+123 YSDIDEYPVYG
-134 NRASM
+134 KRASM

-149 LHERAI
+149 LQERAI
-155 EEGSF
+155 KEGGF

-167 NVPVLSFVKNIENV
+167 NVPVLSFVKNIEDV

-191 GFLKLDLYMELVFK
+191 GFLKLDLYMDLIFR
-205 PANTTE
+205 PAATAN
-211 EGDSSYDVIVYRDNG
+211 EGDSSYEVIVFSDDNK
-226 DILYSSAPQKN
+226 ILYSSAPGKN
-237 HLLDAW
+237 FLLNAW
-243 FHAEDPS
+243 LGSQDTS
-250 ELIDGFTIKQEN
+250 ELIDGFTIKQEH
-262 LNGCSLDILLLFD
+262 LKGCSLNVLLLFD
-275 NHQLTVKQQ
+275 SHQLKAKQQ
-284 AVRRMVLP
+284 AVRQMVLP
-292 LMLSVILLI
+292 IMLCVTLLI
-301 IFWSWLYSR
+301 LFWSWLYSR
-310 NFSTRIGCLVQKFH
+310 NFSARVGCLVQKFH
-324 RAETGDLNIC
+324 TAETGDLNIYG
-334 EPIAGNDEVSELD
+334 PIAGNDEIAELD
-347 RQFSHMLGKLDALIQ
+347 RQFSHMLGKLDSLIQ

-392 ETISSIAAVKQV
+392 ETISSMAAVKQV
-404 FDICDM
+404 FDICDI

-458 NISADTDQVMTLRFI
+458 NISIDTDNAMTLRFI
-473 LQPIIENAI
+473 LQPIVENAI

-494 LELSVWEEDD
+494 LELSVWEEEDS
-504 CLMIRVEDDG
+504 LMIRVEDDG
-514 IGMDIQKVEELDHS
+514 VGMDIQKVEELNRS
-528 INIADNLAQTGQN
+528 IHVADNLTKTGLN

-555 GEEYGIRIKSTLHY
+555 GDQYGITIKSTLHY

-581 KGDTSDE
+581 KGEQTDE
-588 KKPADRR
+588 NKPTDSR

>member
-1 MKRKWKGIYSH
+1 MKWKGIYSH
-12 RIFTQLVVFSLL
+12 RIFTQLVVFTLL

-44 VKTELANSYRQMTS
+44 VKTELSNSYLQMTS
-58 QYMKNIDEKLTQY
+58 QYIKNIDEKLTQY

-76 VIAGNT
+76 VIADNT
-82 VILENLTDKTESPY
+82 VILEALVDQTESPY
-96 IKGEQIS
+96 TKGEQIS
-103 NEVTKCLLLDRQK
+103 SEVTKSLLLDRQK

-123 YSDINDAPVYG
+123 YSDIDEYPVYG
-134 NRASM
+134 KRASM

-149 LHERAI
+149 LQERAI
-155 EEGSF
+155 KEGGF

-167 NVPVLSFVKNIENV
+167 NVPVLSFVKNIEDV

-191 GFLKLDLYMELVFK
+191 GFLKLDLYMDLIFR
-205 PANTTE
+205 PAATAN
-211 EGDSSYDVIVYRDNG
+211 EGDSSYEVIVFSDDNK
-226 DILYSSAPQKN
+226 ILYSSAPGKN
-237 HLLDAW
+237 FLLNAW
-243 FHAEDPS
+243 LGSEDTS
-250 ELIDGFTIKQEN
+250 ELIDGFTIKQEH
-262 LNGCSLDILLLFD
+262 LKGCSLNVLLLFD
-275 NHQLTVKQQ
+275 SHQLKAKQQ
-284 AVRRMVLP
+284 AVRQMVLP
-292 LMLSVILLI
+292 IMLCVTLLI
-301 IFWSWLYSR
+301 LFWSWLYSR
-310 NFSTRIGCLVQKFH
+310 NFSARVGCLVQKFH
-324 RAETGDLNIC
+324 TAETGDLNIYG
-334 EPIAGNDEVSELD
+334 PIAGNDEIAELD
-347 RQFSHMLGKLDALIQ
+347 RQFSHMLGKLDSLIQ

-392 ETISSIAAVKQV
+392 ETISSMAVVKQV
-404 FDICDM
+404 FDICDI

-458 NISADTDQVMTLRFI
+458 NISIDTDNAMTLRFI
-473 LQPIIENAI
+473 LQPIVENAI

-494 LELSVWEEDD
+494 LELSVWEEEDS
-504 CLMIRVEDDG
+504 LMIRVEDDG
-514 IGMDIQKVEELDHS
+514 VGMDIQKVEELNRS
-528 INIADNLAQTGQN
+528 IHVADNLTKTGLN

-555 GEEYGIRIKSTLHY
+555 GDQYGITIKSTLHY

-581 KGDTSDE
+581 KGEQTDE
-588 KKPADRR
+588 NKPTDSR

>member
-1 MKRKWKGIYSH
+1 MKWKGIYSH
-12 RIFTQLVVFSLL
+12 RIFTQLVVFTLL

-44 VKTELANSYRQMTS
+44 VKTELSNSYLQMTS
-58 QYMKNIDEKLTQY
+58 QYIKNIDEKLTQY

-76 VIAGNT
+76 VIADNT
-82 VILENLTDKTESPY
+82 VILEALVDQTESPY

-103 NEVTKCLLLDRQK
+103 SEVTKSLLLDRQK

-123 YSDINDAPVYG
+123 YSDIDEYPVYG
-134 NRASM
+134 KRASM

-149 LHERAI
+149 LQERAI
-155 EEGSF
+155 KEGGF

-167 NVPVLSFVKNIENV
+167 NVPVLSFVKNIEDV

-191 GFLKLDLYMELVFK
+191 GFLKLDLYMNLIFR
-205 PANTTE
+205 PADTAN
-211 EGDSSYDVIVYRDNG
+211 EGDSSYEVIVFSDDNK
-226 DILYSSAPQKN
+226 ILYSSAPGEN
-237 HLLDAW
+237 FLLNAW
-243 FHAEDPS
+243 LGSQDTS
-250 ELIDGFTIKQEN
+250 ELIDGFTIKQEH
-262 LNGCSLDILLLFD
+262 LNECSLNVLLLFD
-275 NHQLTVKQQ
+275 SHQLKAKQQ
-284 AVRRMVLP
+284 AVRQMVLP
-292 LMLSVILLI
+292 IMLCVTLLI
-301 IFWSWLYSR
+301 LFWSWLYSR
-310 NFSTRIGCLVQKFH
+310 NFSARVGCLVQKFH
-324 RAETGDLNIC
+324 TAETGDLKIYG
-334 EPIAGNDEVSELD
+334 PIAGNDEIAELD
-347 RQFSHMLGKLDALIQ
+347 RQFSHMLGKLDSLIQ

-392 ETISSIAAVKQV
+392 ETISSMAAVKQV
-404 FDICDM
+404 FDICDI

-458 NISADTDQVMTLRFI
+458 NISIDTDNAMTLRFI
-473 LQPIIENAI
+473 LQPIVENAI

-494 LELSVWEEDD
+494 LELSVWEEEDS
-504 CLMIRVEDDG
+504 LMIRVEDDG
-514 IGMDIQKVEELDHS
+514 VGMDIQKVEELNRS
-528 INIADNLAQTGQN
+528 IHVADNLTKTGLN

-555 GEEYGIRIKSTLHY
+555 GDQYGITIKSTLHY

-581 KGDTSDE
+581 KGEQTDE
-588 KKPADRR
+588 NKPADSR

>member
-1 MKRKWKGIYSH
+1 MKWKGIYSH
-12 RIFTQLVVFSLL
+12 RIFTQLVVFTLL

-44 VKTELANSYRQMTS
+44 VKTELSNSYLQMTS
-58 QYMKNIDEKLTQY
+58 QYIKNIDEKLTQY

-76 VIAGNT
+76 VIADNT
-82 VILENLTDKTESPY
+82 VILEALVDQTESPY

-103 NEVTKCLLLDRQK
+103 SEVTKSLLLDRQK

-123 YSDINDAPVYG
+123 YSDIDEYPVYG
-134 NRASM
+134 KRASM

-149 LHERAI
+149 LQERAI
-155 EEGSF
+155 KEGGF

-167 NVPVLSFVKNIENV
+167 NVPVLSFVKNIEDV

-191 GFLKLDLYMELVFK
+191 GFLKLDLYMDLIFR
-205 PANTTE
+205 PAATAN
-211 EGDSSYDVIVYRDNG
+211 EGDSSYEVIVFSDDNK
-226 DILYSSAPQKN
+226 ILYSSAPGKN
-237 HLLDAW
+237 FLLNAW
-243 FHAEDPS
+243 LGSQDTS
-250 ELIDGFTIKQEN
+250 ELIDGFTIKQEH
-262 LNGCSLDILLLFD
+262 LKGCSLNVLLLFD
-275 NHQLTVKQQ
+275 SHQLKAKQQ
-284 AVRRMVLP
+284 AVRQMVLP
-292 LMLSVILLI
+292 IMLCVTLLI
-301 IFWSWLYSR
+301 LFWSWLYSR
-310 NFSTRIGCLVQKFH
+310 NFSARVGCLVQKFH
-324 RAETGDLNIC
+324 TAETGDLNIYG
-334 EPIAGNDEVSELD
+334 PIAGNDEIAELD
-347 RQFSHMLGKLDALIQ
+347 RQFSHMLGKLDSLIQ

-392 ETISSIAAVKQV
+392 ETISSMAAVKQV
-404 FDICDM
+404 FDICDI

-458 NISADTDQVMTLRFI
+458 NISIDTDNAMTLRFI
-473 LQPIIENAI
+473 LQPIVENAI

-494 LELSVWEEDD
+494 LELSVSEEEDS
-504 CLMIRVEDDG
+504 LMIRVEDDG
-514 IGMDIQKVEELDHS
+514 VGMDIQKVEELNRS
-528 INIADNLAQTGQN
+528 IHVADNLTKTGLN

-555 GEEYGIRIKSTLHY
+555 GDQYGITIKSTLHY

-581 KGDTSDE
+581 KGEQTDE
-588 KKPADRR
+588 NKPADSR

>member
-1 MKRKWKGIYSH
+1 MKWKGIYSH
-12 RIFTQLVVFSLL
+12 RIFTQLVVFTLL

-44 VKTELANSYRQMTS
+44 VKTELSNSYLQMTS
-58 QYMKNIDEKLTQY
+58 QYIKNIDEKLTQY

-76 VIAGNT
+76 VIADNT
-82 VILENLTDKTESPY
+82 VILEALVDQTESPY
-96 IKGEQIS
+96 TKGEQIS
-103 NEVTKCLLLDRQK
+103 SEVTKSLLLDRQK

-123 YSDINDAPVYG
+123 YSDIDEYPVYG
-134 NRASM
+134 KRASM

-149 LHERAI
+149 LQERAI
-155 EEGSF
+155 KEGGF

-167 NVPVLSFVKNIENV
+167 NVPVLSFVKNIEDV

-191 GFLKLDLYMELVFK
+191 GFLKLDLYMDLIFR
-205 PANTTE
+205 PAATAN
-211 EGDSSYDVIVYRDNG
+211 EGDSSYEVIVFSDDNK
-226 DILYSSAPQKN
+226 ILYSSAPGKN
-237 HLLDAW
+237 FLLNAW
-243 FHAEDPS
+243 LGSQDTS
-250 ELIDGFTIKQEN
+250 ELIDGFTIKQEH
-262 LNGCSLDILLLFD
+262 LKGCSLNVLLLFD
-275 NHQLTVKQQ
+275 SHQLKAKQQ
-284 AVRRMVLP
+284 AVRQMVLP
-292 LMLSVILLI
+292 IMLCVTLLI
-301 IFWSWLYSR
+301 LFWSWLYSR
-310 NFSTRIGCLVQKFH
+310 NFSARVGCLVQKFH
-324 RAETGDLNIC
+324 TAETGDLNIYG
-334 EPIAGNDEVSELD
+334 PIAGNDEIAELD
-347 RQFSHMLGKLDALIQ
+347 RQFSHMLGKLDSLIQ

-392 ETISSIAAVKQV
+392 ETISSMAAVKQV
-404 FDICDM
+404 FDICDI

-458 NISADTDQVMTLRFI
+458 NISIDTDNAMTLRFI
-473 LQPIIENAI
+473 LQPIVENAI

-494 LELSVWEEDD
+494 LELSVWEEEDS
-504 CLMIRVEDDG
+504 LMIRVEDDG
-514 IGMDIQKVEELDHS
+514 VGMDIQKVEELNRS
-528 INIADNLAQTGQN
+528 IHVADNLTKTGLN

-555 GEEYGIRIKSTLHY
+555 GDQYGITIKSTLHY

-581 KGDTSDE
+581 KGEQTNE
-588 KKPADRR
+588 NKPADSR

>member
-1 MKRKWKGIYSH
+1 MKWKGIYSH
-12 RIFTQLVVFSLL
+12 RIFTQLVVFTLL

-44 VKTELANSYRQMTS
+44 VKTELSNSYLQMTS
-58 QYMKNIDEKLTQY
+58 QYIKNIDEKLTQY

-76 VIAGNT
+76 VIADNT
-82 VILENLTDKTESPY
+82 VILEALVNQTESPY

-103 NEVTKCLLLDRQK
+103 SEVTKSLLLDRQK

-123 YSDINDAPVYG
+123 YSDIDEYPVYG
-134 NRASM
+134 KRASM

-149 LHERAI
+149 LQERAI
-155 EEGSF
+155 KEGGF

-167 NVPVLSFVKNIENV
+167 NVPVLSFVKNIEDV

-191 GFLKLDLYMELVFK
+191 GFLKLDLYMDLIFR
-205 PANTTE
+205 PAATAN
-211 EGDSSYDVIVYRDNG
+211 EGDSSYEVIVFSDDNK
-226 DILYSSAPQKN
+226 ILYSSAPGKN
-237 HLLDAW
+237 FLLNTWLGSQDT
-243 FHAEDPS
+243 S
-250 ELIDGFTIKQEN
+250 ELIDGFTIKQEH
-262 LNGCSLDILLLFD
+262 LKGCSLNVLLLFD
-275 NHQLTVKQQ
+275 SHQLKAKQQ
-284 AVRRMVLP
+284 AVRQMVLP
-292 LMLSVILLI
+292 IMLCVTLLI
-301 IFWSWLYSR
+301 LFWSWLYSR
-310 NFSTRIGCLVQKFH
+310 NFSARVGCLVQKFH
-324 RAETGDLNIC
+324 TAETGDLNIYG
-334 EPIAGNDEVSELD
+334 PIAGNDEIAELD
-347 RQFSHMLGKLDALIQ
+347 RQFSHMLGKLDSLIQ

-392 ETISSIAAVKQV
+392 ETISSMAAVKQV
-404 FDICDM
+404 FDICDI

-458 NISADTDQVMTLRFI
+458 NISIDTDNAMTLRFI
-473 LQPIIENAI
+473 LQPIVENAI

-494 LELSVWEEDD
+494 LELSVWEEEDS
-504 CLMIRVEDDG
+504 LMIRVEDDG
-514 IGMDIQKVEELDHS
+514 VGMDIQKVEELNRS
-528 INIADNLAQTGQN
+528 IHVADNLTKTGLN

-555 GEEYGIRIKSTLHY
+555 GDQYGITIKSTLHY

-581 KGDTSDE
+581 KGEQTDE
-588 KKPADRR
+588 NKPADSR

>member
-1 MKRKWKGIYSH
+1 MKWKGIYSH
-12 RIFTQLVVFSLL
+12 RIFTQLVVFTLL
-24 ISLIPTLSITSFLFY
+24 ISLIPTLSITGILFY

-44 VKTELANSYRQMTS
+44 VKTELSNSYLQMTS
-58 QYMKNIDEKLTQY
+58 QYIKNIDEKLTQY

-76 VIAGNT
+76 VIADNT
-82 VILENLTDKTESPY
+82 VILEALVDQTESPY

-103 NEVTKCLLLDRQK
+103 SEVTKSLLLDRQK

-123 YSDINDAPVYG
+123 YSDIDEYPVYG

-149 LHERAI
+149 LQERAI
-155 EEGSF
+155 KEGGF

-167 NVPVLSFVKNIENV
+167 NVPVLSFVKNIEDV

-191 GFLKLDLYMELVFK
+191 GFLKLDLYMDLIFR
-205 PANTTE
+205 PTATAN
-211 EGDSSYDVIVYRDNG
+211 EGDSSYEVIVFGDDNK
-226 DILYSSAPQKN
+226 ILYSSVPGKN
-237 HLLDAW
+237 FLLNAW
-243 FHAEDPS
+243 LENKDTP
-250 ELIDGFTIKQEN
+250 ELIDGSTIKQEH
-262 LNGCSLDILLLFD
+262 LNGCSLNILLLFD
-275 NHQLTVKQQ
+275 NHQLTIKQQ

-292 LMLSVILLI
+292 IMLCVTLLI
-301 IFWSWLYSR
+301 LFWSWLYSR
-310 NFSTRIGCLVQKFH
+310 NFSARVGCLVQKFH
-324 RAETGDLNIC
+324 TAETGDLNIYG
-334 EPIAGNDEVSELD
+334 PIAGNDEIAELD
-347 RQFSHMLGKLDALIQ
+347 RQFSHMLGKLDSLIQ

-392 ETISSIAAVKQV
+392 ETISSMAAVKQV
-404 FDICDM
+404 FDICDI

-458 NISADTDQVMTLRFI
+458 NISIDTDNAMTLRFI
-473 LQPIIENAI
+473 LQPIVENAI

-494 LELSVWEEDD
+494 LELSVWEEEDS
-504 CLMIRVEDDG
+504 LMIRVEDDG
-514 IGMDIQKVEELDHS
+514 VGMDIQKVEELNRS
-528 INIADNLAQTGQN
+528 IHVADNLTKTGLN

-555 GEEYGIRIKSTLHY
+555 GDQYGITIKSTLHY

-581 KGDTSDE
+581 KGEQTDE
-588 KKPADRR
+588 NKPADSR

>member
-1 MKRKWKGIYSH
+1 MKWKGIYSH
-12 RIFTQLVVFSLL
+12 RIFTQLVVFTLL

-44 VKTELANSYRQMTS
+44 VKTELSNSYLQMTS
-58 QYMKNIDEKLTQY
+58 QYIKNIDEKLTQY

-76 VIAGNT
+76 VIADNT
-82 VILENLTDKTESPY
+82 VILEALVDQTESPY

-103 NEVTKCLLLDRQK
+103 SEVTKSLLLDRQK

-123 YSDINDAPVYG
+123 YSDIDEYPVYG
-134 NRASM
+134 KRASM

-149 LHERAI
+149 LQERAI
-155 EEGSF
+155 KEGGF

-167 NVPVLSFVKNIENV
+167 NVPVLSFVKNIEDV

-191 GFLKLDLYMELVFK
+191 GFLKLDLYMNLIFR
-205 PANTTE
+205 PADTAN
-211 EGDSSYDVIVYRDNG
+211 EGDSSYEVIVFSDDNK
-226 DILYSSAPQKN
+226 ILYSSAPGEN
-237 HLLDAW
+237 FLLNAW
-243 FHAEDPS
+243 LGSQDTS
-250 ELIDGFTIKQEN
+250 ELIDGFTIKQEH
-262 LNGCSLDILLLFD
+262 LNECSLNVLLLFD
-275 NHQLTVKQQ
+275 SHQLKAKQQ
-284 AVRRMVLP
+284 AVRQMVLP
-292 LMLSVILLI
+292 IMLCVTLLI
-301 IFWSWLYSR
+301 LFWSWLYSR
-310 NFSTRIGCLVQKFH
+310 NFSARVGCLVQKFH
-324 RAETGDLNIC
+324 TAETGDLNIYG
-334 EPIAGNDEVSELD
+334 PIAGNDEIAELD
-347 RQFSHMLGKLDALIQ
+347 RQFSHMLGKLDSLIQ

-392 ETISSIAAVKQV
+392 ETISSMAAVKQV
-404 FDICDM
+404 FDICDI

-458 NISADTDQVMTLRFI
+458 NISIDTDNAMTLRFI
-473 LQPIIENAI
+473 LQPIVENAI

-494 LELSVWEEDD
+494 LELSVWEEEDS
-504 CLMIRVEDDG
+504 LMIRVEDDG
-514 IGMDIQKVEELDHS
+514 VGMDIQKVEELNRS
-528 INIADNLAQTGQN
+528 IHVADNLTKTGLN

-555 GEEYGIRIKSTLHY
+555 GDQYGITIKSTLHY
-569 GSQFDIRLPLIR
+569 GSQFDIRLPLIQ
-581 KGDTSDE
+581 KGEQTDE
-588 KKPADRR
+588 NKPADSR

>member
-1 MKRKWKGIYSH
+1 MKWKGIYSH
-12 RIFTQLVVFSLL
+12 RIFTQLVVFTLL

-44 VKTELANSYRQMTS
+44 VKTELSNSYLQMTS
-58 QYMKNIDEKLTQY
+58 QYIKNIDEKLTQY

-76 VIAGNT
+76 VIADNT
-82 VILENLTDKTESPY
+82 VILEALVDQTESPY

-103 NEVTKCLLLDRQK
+103 SEVTKSLLLDRQK

-123 YSDINDAPVYG
+123 YSDIDEYPVYG
-134 NRASM
+134 KRASM

-149 LHERAI
+149 LQERAI
-155 EEGSF
+155 KEGGF

-167 NVPVLSFVKNIENV
+167 NVPVLSFVKNIEDV

-191 GFLKLDLYMELVFK
+191 GFLKLDLYMNLIFR
-205 PANTTE
+205 PADTAN
-211 EGDSSYDVIVYRDNG
+211 EGDSSYEVIVFSDDNK
-226 DILYSSAPQKN
+226 ILYSSAPGEN
-237 HLLDAW
+237 FLLNAW
-243 FHAEDPS
+243 LGSQDTS
-250 ELIDGFTIKQEN
+250 ELIDGFTIKQEH
-262 LNGCSLDILLLFD
+262 LNECSLNVLLLFD
-275 NHQLTVKQQ
+275 SHQLKAKQQ
-284 AVRRMVLP
+284 AVRQMVLP
-292 LMLSVILLI
+292 IMLCVTLLI
-301 IFWSWLYSR
+301 LFWSWLYSR
-310 NFSTRIGCLVQKFH
+310 NFSARVGCLVQKFH
-324 RAETGDLNIC
+324 TAETGDLNIYG
-334 EPIAGNDEVSELD
+334 PIAGNDEIAELD
-347 RQFSHMLGKLDALIQ
+347 RQFSHMLGKLDSLIQ

-392 ETISSIAAVKQV
+392 ETISSMAVVKQV
-404 FDICDM
+404 FDICDI

-458 NISADTDQVMTLRFI
+458 NISIDTDNAMTLRFI
-473 LQPIIENAI
+473 LQPIVENAI

-494 LELSVWEEDD
+494 LELSVWEEEDS
-504 CLMIRVEDDG
+504 LMIRVEDDG
-514 IGMDIQKVEELDHS
+514 VGMDIQKVEELNRS
-528 INIADNLAQTGQN
+528 IHVADNLTKTGLN

-555 GEEYGIRIKSTLHY
+555 GDQYGITIKSTLHY

-581 KGDTSDE
+581 KGEQTDE
-588 KKPADRR
+588 NKPADSR

>member
-1 MKRKWKGIYSH
+1 MKWKGIYSH
-12 RIFTQLVVFSLL
+12 RIFTQLVVFTLL

-44 VKTELANSYRQMTS
+44 VKTELSNSYLQMTS
-58 QYMKNIDEKLTQY
+58 QYIKNIDEKLTQY

-76 VIAGNT
+76 VIADNT
-82 VILENLTDKTESPY
+82 VILEALVDQTESPY
-96 IKGEQIS
+96 TKGEQIS
-103 NEVTKCLLLDRQK
+103 SEVTKPLLLDRQK

-123 YSDINDAPVYG
+123 YSDIDEYPVYG
-134 NRASM
+134 KRASM

-149 LHERAI
+149 LQERAI
-155 EEGSF
+155 KEGGF

-167 NVPVLSFVKNIENV
+167 NVPVLSFVKNIEDV

-191 GFLKLDLYMELVFK
+191 GFLKLDLYMDLIFR
-205 PANTTE
+205 PAATAN
-211 EGDSSYDVIVYRDNG
+211 EGDSSYEVIVFSDDNK
-226 DILYSSAPQKN
+226 ILYSSAPGKN
-237 HLLDAW
+237 FLLNAW
-243 FHAEDPS
+243 LGSQDTS
-250 ELIDGFTIKQEN
+250 ELIDGFTIKQEH
-262 LNGCSLDILLLFD
+262 LKGCSLNVLLLFD
-275 NHQLTVKQQ
+275 SHQLKAKQQ
-284 AVRRMVLP
+284 AVRQMVLP
-292 LMLSVILLI
+292 IMLCVTLLI
-301 IFWSWLYSR
+301 LFWSWLYSR
-310 NFSTRIGCLVQKFH
+310 NFSARVGCLVQKFH
-324 RAETGDLNIC
+324 TAETGDLNIYG
-334 EPIAGNDEVSELD
+334 PIAGNDEIAELD
-347 RQFSHMLGKLDALIQ
+347 RQFSHMLGKLDSLIQ

-392 ETISSIAAVKQV
+392 ETISSMAAVKQV
-404 FDICDM
+404 FDICDI

-458 NISADTDQVMTLRFI
+458 NISIDTDNAMTLRFI
-473 LQPIIENAI
+473 LQPIVENAI

-494 LELSVWEEDD
+494 LELSVWEEEDS
-504 CLMIRVEDDG
+504 LMIRVEDDG
-514 IGMDIQKVEELDHS
+514 VGMDIQKVEELNRS
-528 INIADNLAQTGQN
+528 IHVADNLTKTGLN

-555 GEEYGIRIKSTLHY
+555 GDQYGITIKSTLHY

-581 KGDTSDE
+581 KGEQTDE
-588 KKPADRR
+588 NKPADSR

>member
-1 MKRKWKGIYSH
+1 MKWKGIYSH
-12 RIFTQLVVFSLL
+12 RIFTQLVVFTLL

-44 VKTELANSYRQMTS
+44 VKTELSNSYLQMTS
-58 QYMKNIDEKLTQY
+58 QYIKNIDEKLTQY

-76 VIAGNT
+76 VIADNT
-82 VILENLTDKTESPY
+82 VILEALVNQTESPY

-103 NEVTKCLLLDRQK
+103 SEVTKSLLLDRQK

-123 YSDINDAPVYG
+123 YSDIDEYPVYG
-134 NRASM
+134 KRASM

-149 LHERAI
+149 LQERAI
-155 EEGSF
+155 KEGGF

-167 NVPVLSFVKNIENV
+167 NVPVLSFVKNIEDV

-191 GFLKLDLYMELVFK
+191 GFLKLDLYMDLIFR
-205 PANTTE
+205 PAATAN
-211 EGDSSYDVIVYRDNG
+211 EGDSSYEVIVFSDDNK
-226 DILYSSAPQKN
+226 ILYSSAPGKN
-237 HLLDAW
+237 FLLNTWLGSQDT
-243 FHAEDPS
+243 S
-250 ELIDGFTIKQEN
+250 ELINGFTIKQEH
-262 LNGCSLDILLLFD
+262 LNGCSLNVLLLFD
-275 NHQLTVKQQ
+275 SHQLKAKQQ
-284 AVRRMVLP
+284 AVRQMVLP
-292 LMLSVILLI
+292 IMLCVTLLI
-301 IFWSWLYSR
+301 LFWSWLYSR
-310 NFSTRIGCLVQKFH
+310 NFSARVGCLVQKFH
-324 RAETGDLNIC
+324 TAETGDLNIYG
-334 EPIAGNDEVSELD
+334 PIAGNDEIAELD
-347 RQFSHMLGKLDALIQ
+347 RQFSHMLGKLDSLIQ

-392 ETISSIAAVKQV
+392 ETISSMAAVKQV
-404 FDICDM
+404 FDICDI

-458 NISADTDQVMTLRFI
+458 NISIDTDNAMTLRFI
-473 LQPIIENAI
+473 LQPIVENAI

-494 LELSVWEEDD
+494 LELSVWEEEDS
-504 CLMIRVEDDG
+504 LMIRVEDDG
-514 IGMDIQKVEELDHS
+514 VGMDIQKVEELNRS
-528 INIADNLAQTGQN
+528 IHVADNLTKTGLN

-555 GEEYGIRIKSTLHY
+555 GDQYGITIKSTLHY

-581 KGDTSDE
+581 KGEQTDE
-588 KKPADRR
+588 NKPADSR